1 MSATTLYSTALTVV
15 VTVGALFTAKER
27 FGKLT
32 LPESTFEGAIADIY
46 LSASF
51 LFLAVV
57 TFLHYAEIR
66 KRIQF
71 INKWG
76 TFQVG
81 FLLAYGIF
89 KKIQRQINSDFI

>member
-32 LPESTFEGAIADIY
+32 LPDSTVEGVILEINM
-46 LSASF
+46 SAGL
-51 LFLAVV
+51 LFTTVFS
-57 TFLHYAEIR
+57 FLHYAEIR

-71 INKWG
+71 INRWG
-76 TFQVG
+76 IFQVPL
-81 FLLAYGIF
+81 FDLWHI
-89 KKIQRQINSDFI
+89 